1 MHRKLKD
8 SESSTLLSLCLTSGI
23 TICQVKRHL
32 IPLMIALT
40 KCKTNA
46 KDDGFSWQ
54 TFQMLL
60 GESET
65 SSGKIPLIRSS
76 LILTSELLTLHTQ
89 QLLRFVLK
97 ISLIFSV
104 FKSCKILHS
113 NVDNSKYLNLINI
126 CNQYFV
132 HCCLVV
138 SSKH

>member
-32 IPLMIALT
+32 IPLIIALT

-46 KDDGFSWQ
+46 KGDGFLWQ

-60 GESET
+60 GESEI

-89 QLLRFVLK
+89 QLLRFVLR

-113 NVDNSKYLNLINI
+113 NGDNSKYLNLINT
-126 CNQYFV
+126 CTQYFV

-138 SSKH
+138 NC